1 MKKFTFAGLAAS
13 GLAVVV
19 VGLAAPAAAA
29 PTGAENAQQTINSLQ
44 SEGYK
49 VIINKVGTTPLDQ
62 AMVVAVRP
70 GRPVTQTVTDSDG
83 HSYQKVLYTTV
94 YVDVQ

>member
-1 MKKFTFAGLAAS
+1 MKKFTFAGLIAS
-13 GLAVVV
+13 GLAAIVL
-19 VGLAAPAAAA
+19 GLAAPAAAA
-29 PTGAENAQQTINSLQ
+29 PTGAESAQQTINSLQ

-49 VIINKVGTTPLDQ
+49 VIINKVGTTPLDM
-62 AMVVAVRP
+62 ASVVAVRP